1 MSDDFEMDMDTAFF
15 AEVDQIANNA
25 LASQKRT
32 PDESFDHYYTDSIP
46 LDEAAFREL
55 DRLEAAVVKP
65 PVAGPSTSS
74 QLPSRTQSLQTTLF
88 GTVLQPKSTHS
99 TFRRTQSQSQSQSN
113 VNRANKIKT
122 WPKDAFRKHGWKID
136 KDKKKGK
143 RRAADDEQG
152 EDEDDDDIEFEQ
164 FPSVDIL
171 GEISRSQQ
179 LAYMSLIS
187 SIGP

>member
-32 PDESFDHYYTDSIP
+32 PDESFDQYYTDSLP

-55 DRLEAAVVKP
+55 DRLEAAVVNP

-74 QLPSRTQSLQTTLF
+74 QLPPRTQSLQTTLF
-88 GTVLQPKSTHS
+88 GTVLQPKSAHS
-99 TFRRTQSQSQSQSN
+99 TFRRTQSQSQSHSHSN

-136 KDKKKGK
+136 KKKGK

-152 EDEDDDDIEFEQ
+152 EDEDDDNIEFEQ
-164 FPSVDIL
+164 FPSIDIL

-179 LAYMSLIS
+179 LAYLSLIS